1 MDYSNNFVLD
11 DSGYSDGFAADAA
24 VEARMAFIR
33 RTYAHLFG
41 ALLVFMGLCYI
52 FMTVAPIRN
61 GLMQFLAANWIIT
74 LVLFLGAQLLG
85 QWLAHSNLSSHIQYL
100 GLGIYTVAMAV
111 FTTPLLLVAQMF
123 GGPDIIPTAAILTAL
138 IFTGLTVFVFVTKKD
153 FSFLGMGLMIATLGM
168 LGFAILGGI
177 MGFSMG
183 IGFAVL
189 GVIVFSGWILY
200 DTSNVLHH
208 YRTDQHVGAALEL
221 FASVVILFRHL
232 VYLLM
237 ILSGDD

>member
-1 MDYSNNFVLD
+1 MSYSYEYDEPNF
-11 DSGYSDGFAADAA
+11 GDGFAADAA
-24 VEARMAFIR
+24 VTERVAFIR

-41 ALLVFMGLCYI
+41 ALVVFMGLCYM
-52 FMTVAPIRN
+52 FMTVEPIRN
-61 GLMQFLAANWIIT
+61 GLMGFLGANWIIT

-85 QWLAHSNLSSHIQYL
+85 QWLAHSEAPSHIQYL

-111 FTTPLLLVAQMF
+111 FTTPLLLIASLF
-123 GGPDIIPTAAILTAL
+123 GGADIIPTAAFLTTLIFGALTAY
-138 IFTGLTVFVFVTKKD
+138 VFISKKD
-153 FSFLGMGLMIATLGM
+153 FSFLGTGLMIATLGL
-168 LGFAILGGI
+168 LGFAILGAI

-183 IGFAVL
+183 IAFATI
-189 GVIVFSGWILY
+189 GIIIFSGWILY

-221 FASVVILFRHL
+221 FASVVILFRHI
-232 VYLLM
+232 VYLLL